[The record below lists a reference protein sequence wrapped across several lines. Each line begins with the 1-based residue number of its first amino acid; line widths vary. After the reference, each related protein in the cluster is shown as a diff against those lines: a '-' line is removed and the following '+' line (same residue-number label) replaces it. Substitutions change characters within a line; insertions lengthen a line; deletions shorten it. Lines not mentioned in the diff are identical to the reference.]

1 MLLEL
6 KHIMEE
12 EYTVLKRLLEALREQ
27 NRYLVRREAFN
38 LDKIVKILEERSKTV
53 ALLEMKRR
61 KLTKNRPMREII
73 EEAKDENLKKIY
85 EDIVEVLQKM
95 QFQRD
100 TNEALIKHGM
110 IFTHQMLRALN
121 PNMEAKTY
129 NSIGRSR

>member
-12 EYTVLKRLLEALREQ
+12 EYTVLKKLLEALREQ

-53 ALLEMKRR
+53 ALWEMKRR

-73 EEAKDENLKKIY
+73 EEARTRI
-85 EDIVEVLQKM
+85 
-95 QFQRD
+95 
-100 TNEALIKHGM
+100 
-110 IFTHQMLRALN
+110 
-121 PNMEAKTY
+121 
-129 NSIGRSR
+129 